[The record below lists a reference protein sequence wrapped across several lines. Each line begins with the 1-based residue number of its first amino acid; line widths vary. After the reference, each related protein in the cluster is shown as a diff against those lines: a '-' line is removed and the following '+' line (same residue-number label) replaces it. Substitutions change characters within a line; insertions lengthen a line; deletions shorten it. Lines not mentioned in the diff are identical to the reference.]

1 LRRGLSR
8 YPLENTMNLI
18 IWLIAGGLIGWV
30 ASLLMRTDGEQ
41 GVILNVLVGIVG
53 AAIGGWLISPM
64 VGIPSINDGSLSIG
78 ALVVSLV
85 GAVVLLAIVNLIRR
99 GTTR

>member
-1 LRRGLSR
+1 
-8 YPLENTMNLI
+8 MNLI

-41 GVILNVLVGIVG
+41 GVVLNVLVGIVG

-64 VGIPSINDGSLSIG
+64 VGVATINDGMLSMG
-78 ALVVSLV
+78 SLVVSLL
-85 GAVVLLAIVNLIRR
+85 GAIVLLAIVNLIQR

>member
-1 LRRGLSR
+1 
-8 YPLENTMNLI
+8 MNLI

-41 GVILNVLVGIVG
+41 GVLLNVLVGIVG

-64 VGIPSINDGSLSIG
+64 VGVATINDGALSMG
-78 ALVVSLV
+78 ALVVSLL
-85 GAVVLLAIVNLIRR
+85 GAVVLLAVVNLIRR
-99 GTTR
+99 GSTR

>member
-1 LRRGLSR
+1 
-8 YPLENTMNLI
+8 MNLI
-18 IWLIAGGLIGWV
+18 VWLIAGGVIGWI

-64 VGIPSINDGSLSIG
+64 VGIPSINQGSLSLG
-78 ALVVSLV
+78 ALAVSLL
-85 GAVVLLAIVNLIRR
+85 GAIVLLAIVNLIRR